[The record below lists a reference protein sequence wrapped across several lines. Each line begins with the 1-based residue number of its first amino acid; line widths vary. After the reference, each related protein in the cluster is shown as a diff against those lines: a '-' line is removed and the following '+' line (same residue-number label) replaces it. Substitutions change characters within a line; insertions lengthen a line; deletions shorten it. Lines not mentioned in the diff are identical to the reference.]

1 MPVIQKKSKTVSTD
15 FTVNLKDQN
24 TKHEQQHRL
33 FQYVTASFSEGR
45 GDRGGKRG
53 GGASFVIGT
62 VPYTDDGSNALGDIH
77 VK

>member
-1 MPVIQKKSKTVSTD
+1 
-15 FTVNLKDQN
+15 
-24 TKHEQQHRL
+24 L
-33 FQYVTASFSEGR
+33 FQYATASFSEGR

-53 GGASFVIGT
+53 GGVSFVIGT